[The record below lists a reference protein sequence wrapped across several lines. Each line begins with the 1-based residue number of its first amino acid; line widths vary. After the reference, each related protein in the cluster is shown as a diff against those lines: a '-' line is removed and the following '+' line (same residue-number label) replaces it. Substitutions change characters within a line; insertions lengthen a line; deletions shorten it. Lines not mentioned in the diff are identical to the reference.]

1 MIEPWIWAG
10 SLAVVVLSSVVMART
25 ENGKSTLQL
34 IAGVFSLVFIVMTLI
49 GLWQAWSPWEIVSR

>member
-25 ENGKSTLQL
+25 EDGKSMLQL

>member
-10 SLAVVVLSSVVMART
+10 SLVALVVSSVIVARATDSKPTAQAVV
-25 ENGKSTLQL
+25 
-34 IAGVFSLVFIVMTLI
+34 GVFSLVFIVMTLI